1 MGRRPEGQPSKR
13 PPSVKRSSPR
23 SAYQAAVALLTARD
37 RTRFELSRL
46 LAARGFSQD
55 EREFAINRLK
65 EQGHLDDRRF
75 ATIWARSRLRAKP
88 MGPYRLRQELDSKG
102 VEEHLVREVLREM
115 YEDGEEAAARRA
127 MAAKVSAL
135 RHLPAASRTARVARF
150 LQRRGFST
158 RVIWRLLAEGRQA
171 HGGHECAG

>member
-1 MGRRPEGQPSKR
+1 
-13 PPSVKRSSPR
+13 
-23 SAYQAAVALLTARD
+23 
-37 RTRFELSRL
+37 L
-46 LAARGFSQD
+46 LAARGFPQD

-65 EQGHLDDRRF
+65 EQGHLDERRF

-88 MGPYRLRQELDSKG
+88 MGPYRLRQELDAKG

-127 MAAKVSAL
+127 MAAKVAAL
-135 RHLPAASRTARVARF
+135 PRLPAASRTGRVVRF

-158 RVIWRLLAEGRQA
+158 QVIWRLLGEGRQA

>member
-1 MGRRPEGQPSKR
+1 
-13 PPSVKRSSPR
+13 
-23 SAYQAAVALLTARD
+23 
-37 RTRFELSRL
+37 L
-46 LAARGFSQD
+46 LAARGFPQD

-88 MGPYRLRQELDSKG
+88 MGPYRLRQELDAKG
-102 VEEHLVREVLREM
+102 VEEHLVREVLKEM

-127 MAAKVSAL
+127 MAAKVAAL
-135 RHLPAASRTARVARF
+135 PRLPAASRTGRVVRF

-158 RVIWRLLAEGRQA
+158 QVIWRLLGEGRQT

>member
-1 MGRRPEGQPSKR
+1 VRRR
-13 PPSVKRSSPR
+13 SPR
-23 SAYQAAVALLTARD
+23 SAYQAAVALLAVRD

-46 LAARGFSQD
+46 LAARGFPQAELESALD
-55 EREFAINRLK
+55 RLK
-65 EQGHLDDRRF
+65 EQGYLNDRRL
-75 ATIWARSRLRAKP
+75 ATIWAKSRLRAKP

-115 YEDGEEAAARRA
+115 YEDGEETAARRA

-135 RHLPAASRTARVARF
+135 RHLPAASRTGRVARF

-158 RVIWRLLAEGRQA
+158 QVIWRLLGEGRQA